1 MNFRVAL
8 QYEFTALGLDNCLD
22 RLGNHESDELA
33 VQITA
38 YVDNVVDVHD
48 LMEEAETKQA
58 AIDQVADL
66 EEELSRVTERLTET
80 EADAMSRQVR
90 SHFNFFNKNLF
101 LNFQFNMKP
110 RLLMRQ
116 LSSSWYD
123 GSVRFCLT
131 TISFLCHP
139 RVKI

>member
-90 SHFNFFNKNLF
+90 DYFNFIELSE
-101 LNFQFNMKP
+101 NFQISVKP

-123 GSVRFCLT
+123 GSVRFSLT
-131 TISFLCHP
+131 TISFLCHSH
-139 RVKI
+139 VEFDS